1 VDVTPLE
8 RRVRTSRVERALRRV
23 RARLDSTDAV
33 AFVHAGT
40 DADGAVF
47 EADAVVVTPERAVSL
62 VDDDRPEHDR
72 PGRWT
77 DDRLAVRTVDDPASA
92 LARVVG
98 EQVETGTVLA
108 PRGVRHDAALFLER
122 AGFEVASTTALAEA
136 RSVKTAAEREGLSRV
151 GAAATAGVEAAI
163 DLLAGAGVAADGT
176 LRVGSGDDDAGTRRE
191 TGDETDDADPL
202 TATRLR
208 RRVAVALARA
218 GVDAGETRVYSAD
231 RSEGALVGDRPI
243 VIDCRPRGPAGTR
256 VRAAWTLVV
265 DGDGGWERRAHVA
278 LRAAHDAARGR
289 LAAALGG
296 ETETAGSVAA
306 ELRAELA
313 AYGFEDP
320 SVAVHGVGLA
330 ERERPRGGD
339 AIEPGQAVVVAATVT
354 RAADGTVGV
363 ERHADAVTRAE
374 TYLLGDGVE
383 RLATLPEAVS
393 VAAAH
398 GAVER

>member
-8 RRVRTSRVERALRRV
+8 RRVRTSRAERALQRV
-23 RARLDSTDAV
+23 RDRLVSTDAV

-47 EADAVVVTPERAVSL
+47 GSEAVVVTPERAVCL
-62 VDDDRPEHDR
+62 VADDRPEEPPR
-72 PGRWT
+72 

-92 LARVVG
+92 VARVAG
-98 EQVETGTVLA
+98 EVVETGTVLT

-136 RSVKTAAEREGLSRV
+136 RSVKTAAEGEALSQV
-151 GAAATAGVEAAI
+151 GAATTAGVEATV
-163 DLLAGAGVAADGT
+163 DLLAGASVAADGR
-176 LRVGSGDDDAGTRRE
+176 LRIDTDDDGGTRRE
-191 TGDETDDADPL
+191 TGDGTGDADPL

-208 RRVAVALARA
+208 RRVAVTLARA
-218 GVDAGETRVYSAD
+218 GVDAGETRVCSAD
-231 RSEGALVGDRPI
+231 RSEGALVRDRPI
-243 VIDCRPRGPAGTR
+243 VVDCRPRGPAGTR

-278 LRAAHDAARGR
+278 LRAAHGAARGR
-289 LAAALGG
+289 LAAALDG
-296 ETETAGSVAA
+296 ETETAGSVAT

-313 AYGFEDP
+313 AYGFEDT

-330 ERERPRGGD
+330 GRERPRGSD

-354 RAADGTVGV
+354 RAADGTVGE
-363 ERHADAVTRAE
+363 ERRADAVTWAE

-383 RLATLPEAVS
+383 RLVSLPESVS

-398 GAVER
+398 RAVER

>member
-8 RRVRTSRVERALRRV
+8 RRVRTSRAERALQRV

-33 AFVHAGT
+33 AFAHAGT

-47 EADAVVVTPERAVSL
+47 GSEAVVVTPERAVSL
-62 VDDDRPEHDR
+62 VDGDR
-72 PGRWT
+72 PGEPPR
-77 DDRLAVRTVDDPASA
+77 DGRLAVRTVDDPASA
-92 LARVVG
+92 VARVVG
-98 EQVETGTVLA
+98 EVAETGTVLA

-136 RSVKTAAEREGLSRV
+136 RSVKTAAEREALSQV
-151 GAAATAGVEAAI
+151 GAATTAGVEATV
-163 DLLAGAGVAADGT
+163 DLLASASVAADGR
-176 LRVGSGDDDAGTRRE
+176 LRVDTGDDDAGARRE
-191 TGDETDDADPL
+191 TGDGTGDADPL

-208 RRVAVALARA
+208 RHMAVGLARA
-218 GVDAGETRVYSAD
+218 GVDAGETRVYGAGQ
-231 RSEGALVGDRPI
+231 SEGALVGDRPI
-243 VIDCRPRGPAGTR
+243 VVDCRPRGPAETR

-278 LRAAHDAARGR
+278 LRAAHGAARGR
-289 LAAALGG
+289 LAAALDG
-296 ETETAGSVAA
+296 ETETAGSVAT

-320 SVAVHGVGLA
+320 SVVVHGVGLA
-330 ERERPRGGD
+330 ERERPRGD
-339 AIEPGQAVVVAATVT
+339 DTIEPGQAIVVAATVT
-354 RAADGTVGV
+354 RAADGTVGE
-363 ERHADAVTRAE
+363 ERRADAVTRAE
-374 TYLLGDGVE
+374 TYLLDDGVE
-383 RLATLPEAVS
+383 RLVSLPEAVS